1 MLYAYTAVNSRERE
15 MEDSHFRRGNC
26 WMLREQ
32 VRQPCTL
39 VREPMLGRGEAS
51 SMFRALKM
59 IIEHVKRG
67 FESSNE
73 PCRAQILDTEIL
85 PGDQV
90 SRLVFASPLL
100 SLLARNLIDT
110 PLDIASSYIIL
121 LSIRLFTL
129 FFSLLLRISLL
140 LARID
145 VQCVRGYALIEDL
158 DRRRE

>member
-110 PLDIASSYIIL
+110 PFDIASSYIIP
-121 LSIRLFTL
+121 SYLFVYSR
-129 FFSLLLRISLL
+129 FFSLSFFVYRSSLRASMSNVYE
-140 LARID
+140 AT
-145 VQCVRGYALIEDL
+145 Y
-158 DRRRE
+158 

>member
-1 MLYAYTAVNSRERE
+1 MHIPRSIQERERE

-110 PLDIASSYIIL
+110 PLDIASSYIIP
-121 LSIRLFTL
+121 SYLFVYSR
-129 FFSLLLRISLL
+129 FFSLSLRASMSN
-140 LARID
+140 AYEATH
-145 VQCVRGYALIEDL
+145 CSIEDL
-158 DRRRE
+158 DRSDASKNCV

>member
-1 MLYAYTAVNSRERE
+1 
-15 MEDSHFRRGNC
+15 
-26 WMLREQ
+26 MLREQ

>member
-110 PLDIASSYIIL
+110 PLDMPPVTSSPLIYSSIHAFFLSPSSYIAPPCAH
-121 LSIRLFTL
+121 RCPMRTR
-129 FFSLLLRISLL
+129 LRI
-140 LARID
+140 D
-145 VQCVRGYALIEDL
+145 RGS
-158 DRRRE
+158 R